1 MTSATGL
8 HRLIPARQ
16 QLPIIATLA
25 VLIGVYTFGGIW
37 HADRNFASLYNVISL
52 LRGGAVVGIAGI
64 GATFVILSRGIDL
77 SVGAVIALTS
87 TITAKLVSVQLGAD
101 VAGPGL
107 HPAIVIPIALSV
119 GLGFGAGQGALIHF
133 FSLPPFLVTLAGMF
147 LARGLAFAVNTQS
160 LRADHPGIDWLQD
173 IAIPLGSRH
182 ELPLIVILLL
192 VCYVVAMVA
201 ARYLPVARDVYAVG
215 GDEDSARLMGVNIA
229 RVKIGVYA
237 FGGFMGALAGVAATV
252 DTGAGSPAEFVG
264 YELDII
270 AAVVIGGTLLTGGVG
285 FVLGTLLGALILG
298 LIRLIIDNEGTLS
311 SWWTNIS
318 AGALLFLFIVLQ
330 SLLTRVAKRSGGRVR

>member
-1 MTSATGL
+1 MSRAPL
-8 HRLIPARQ
+8 IERLTPGRQ
-16 QLPIIATLA
+16 QLPIIATMA

-37 HADRNFASLYNVISL
+37 LADRNFASLYNVISL

-64 GATFVILSRGIDL
+64 GATFVILSKGIDL

-87 TITAKLVSVQLGAD
+87 TVTAKLVSVQLGAD
-101 VAGPGL
+101 VPGPGL
-107 HPAIVIPIALSV
+107 HPAIVIPIALSI
-119 GLGFGAGQGALIHF
+119 GLGFGATQGALIHF
-133 FSLPPFLVTLAGMF
+133 FKLPPFLVTLAGMF
-147 LARGLAFAVNTQS
+147 LARGLAFAIHPQS
-160 LRADHPGIDWLQD
+160 LRADHPAIGWLQD
-173 IAIPLGSRH
+173 IAIPIGTRF

-192 VCYVVAMVA
+192 VCYAIAIVA
-201 ARYLPVARDVYAVG
+201 ARYLPIAREVYAVG

-237 FGGFMGALAGVAATV
+237 FGGLMGALAGVAATI

-285 FVLGTLLGALILG
+285 FVLGTLLGTLILG
-298 LIRLIIDNEGTLS
+298 LIRLVIDNQGTLS

-318 AGALLFLFIVLQ
+318 AGALLFLFIMLQ
-330 SLLTRVAKRSGGRVR
+330 SLLTKVARRRGD